1 MQPGSHG
8 NHRVCVSEEML
19 PVIGVETILGL
30 ISGLSSPCFSL
41 PAIKGSSLFQPH
53 CILRE
58 SWPDSVPW
66 LYHLCSA
73 SRKQPGTQEGEPR
86 DGIRAPTLLAS
97 GCLVQLWL
105 HGLPSWQEGCGG
117 QSRRLYHVGAWKQ
130 GGLAQEHM
138 DASEP
143 LMFLGVAIQSNPEP
157 SDFGRLSGW
166 LRS

>member
-143 LMFLGVAIQSNPEP
+143 LMFLGAAIQSNPEP